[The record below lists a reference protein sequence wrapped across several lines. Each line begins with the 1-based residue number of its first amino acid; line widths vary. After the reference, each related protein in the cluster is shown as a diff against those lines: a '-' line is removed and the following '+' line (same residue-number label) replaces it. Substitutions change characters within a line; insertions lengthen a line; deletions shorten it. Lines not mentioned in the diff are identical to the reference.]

1 MTRPINPS
9 RRTFL
14 AQSAAALALARTRLT
29 HAAGLPVCPIHAAVS
44 HEWDLAAT
52 LPHRSL
58 PQPSP
63 LGTTLAAGDLA
74 HRTTQN
80 FTRLQ
85 DDIYRA
91 PLVFRQT
98 NWQSWPGD
106 FEGRALL
113 AVTLLS
119 QSTGQEPGYFPAMV
133 AAYPAQLNPQG
144 YFGPL
149 LDLHA
154 INEQQLSGHGWFLR
168 GLCEYYEWKRDPATL
183 AQIRIIVRNLALPL
197 IGKYAVYPIDPEL
210 RATAAAPQNPG
221 AIDGHLS
228 GQHGDWAVSSDTG
241 CAFIFLD
248 GLAHAWVVL
257 KAANAPEAPALKS
270 LINEAIARFLLID
283 LVAIKA
289 QTHASL
295 TALRALLR
303 IYNETADPALLA
315 AAETRYHLYRT
326 TAMTEHYAN
335 TNWFGRPDS
344 WTEPCAIIDSF
355 MVATQLWQHTANPAY
370 LEDAHLIW
378 FNGVGRGLRAN
389 GGFGTDTCVGTKS
402 AFLRVRSYEAYFCCT
417 MRGGEGHARA
427 AQYLYFTR
435 PAHAGQPA
443 EITVPF
449 YSNSETHLN
458 LGTEKA
464 PAHLSLHQRT
474 MYPYGGSVSIV
485 VGGQGSPSARAEASR
500 PAIVLRLFAPS
511 WTTNHRLRHNA
522 RPVPTTRE
530 GSFVTARLS
539 LKQGDMLDLKFDQ
552 TAAPRDPIA
561 TTAAPG
567 SYVFMNGPLVL
578 GHTPPADP
586 GAAPL
591 TLRSPDPA
599 EVHIPR
605 NPATRSDASVLNDPI
620 GSIRYIT
627 PQGDIVLAPINDI
640 NTTPTPHTDPNPRQ
654 ILFRTA

>member
-1 MTRPINPS
+1 LTRPLTRRPT

-14 AQSAAALALARTRLT
+14 AQSAAALALVRTRL
-29 HAAGLPVCPIHAAVS
+29 IHAATSQPQAVV
-44 HEWDLAAT
+44 
-52 LPHRSL
+52 
-58 PQPSP
+58 PQPSSP
-63 LGTTLAAGDLA
+63 GSVRATGDLA

-119 QSTGQEPGYFPAMV
+119 RATGNTPDYFPAMV

-183 AQIRIIVRNLALPL
+183 TQIRTIVRNLALPL
-197 IGKYAVYPIDPEL
+197 AGKYAVYPIDPEL
-210 RATAAAPQNPG
+210 RARAAAPQNPG
-221 AIDGHLS
+221 AVDGHLS
-228 GQHGDWAVSSDTG
+228 GQHGDWAVSSDTC

-257 KAANAPEAPALKS
+257 KAERAPEAPALKA
-270 LINEAIARFLLID
+270 LIDEAISRFLQVD

-289 QTHASL
+289 QTHATL

-303 IYNETADPALLA
+303 VYNDAADPALLA
-315 AAETRYHLYRT
+315 AAKDRYHLYRT

-355 MVATQLWQHTANPAY
+355 MVATQLWQHTGDPAY

-378 FNGVGRGLRAN
+378 FNGVGRGLRNN
-389 GGFGTDTCVGTKS
+389 GGFGTDTCSGYKS
-402 AFLRVRSYEAYFCCT
+402 AFVRVRSYEAYFCCT

-427 AQYLYFTR
+427 AQYLYFAR
-435 PAHAGQPA
+435 PG
-443 EITVPF
+443 ELTVPF
-449 YSNSETHLN
+449 FNDSQATLN
-458 LGTEKA
+458 LGTESKPRPITLRQTTA
-464 PAHLSLHQRT
+464 YPRGGPVRIEVIDNPVRT
-474 MYPYGGSVSIV
+474 MIT
-485 VGGQGSPSARAEASR
+485 
-500 PAIVLRLFAPS
+500 LRLFAPI
-511 WTTNHRLRHNA
+511 WTTNGRLTLNG
-522 RPVPTTRE
+522 RE
-530 GSFVTARLS
+530 IRSWKDAGTSAQTNRFVSVRIA
-539 LKQGDMLDLKFDQ
+539 LKAGDVLEYDFMTDV
-552 TAAPRDPIA
+552 APRDALNA
-561 TTAAPG
+561 TTEAG
-567 SYVFMNGPLVL
+567 SHVFMNGPLIL
-578 GHTPPADP
+578 GYAMPTDPAAP
-586 GAAPL
+586 PL
-591 TLRSPDPA
+591 TLRAPDPA

-605 NPATRSDASVLNDPI
+605 NAKVPISHASRTDAS
-620 GSIRYIT
+620 GSITYMT
-627 PQGDIVLAPINDI
+627 SAGDIRLSPINDLHDI
-640 NTTPTPHTDPNPRQ
+640 RAAHTDPCPRQ
-654 ILFRTA
+654 ILFRNA